1 MNTNEEV
8 INRITEIRK
17 KNGLSINKL
26 ADKCGVNSANLSRS
40 LAGKASLSDRVI
52 YKIAHALNVSVDW
65 LEKGIEPMFS
75 PTVASVADVGAG
87 ITGSNVNGSNSSNVS
102 QSIGSDAALQAR
114 VESLESENSFLR
126 KQVETLLAIVG
137 QK

>member
-1 MNTNEEV
+1 MSGEELKKYIKRSGLTMSDV
-8 INRITEIRK
+8 ARELGTTPQNVQARLGRKTIKIDFIQKIKEI
-17 KNGLSINKL
+17 I
-26 ADKCGVNSANLSRS
+26 
-40 LAGKASLSDRVI
+40 DRCAPPLPAEMEEAV
-52 YKIAHALNVSVDW
+52 
-65 LEKGIEPMFS
+65 F
-75 PTVASVADVGAG
+75 
-87 ITGSNVNGSNSSNVS
+87 GSNVNGSNSSNVS

>member
-1 MNTNEEV
+1 MSGEELKQYIKRSGLTMSDV
-8 INRITEIRK
+8 ARELGTTPQNVQARLGRKTIKIDFIQKIKEI
-17 KNGLSINKL
+17 I
-26 ADKCGVNSANLSRS
+26 DKCAPPLP
-40 LAGKASLSDRVI
+40 AEMEEAVI
-52 YKIAHALNVSVDW
+52 
-65 LEKGIEPMFS
+65 
-75 PTVASVADVGAG
+75 
-87 ITGSNVNGSNSSNVS
+87 GSNVNGSNSPNVS

>member
-1 MNTNEEV
+1 MSGEELKQYIKRSGLTMSDVARELGTTPQNVQARLGRKTIKIDFIQKIKAIIDRCAPPLPAEMEEAV
-8 INRITEIRK
+8 I
-17 KNGLSINKL
+17 
-26 ADKCGVNSANLSRS
+26 
-40 LAGKASLSDRVI
+40 
-52 YKIAHALNVSVDW
+52 
-65 LEKGIEPMFS
+65 
-75 PTVASVADVGAG
+75 
-87 ITGSNVNGSNSSNVS
+87 GSNVNGSNSPNVS

>member
-1 MNTNEEV
+1 MSGEELKQYIKRSGLTMSDV
-8 INRITEIRK
+8 ARELGTTPQNVQARLGRKTIKIDFIQKIKEI
-17 KNGLSINKL
+17 I
-26 ADKCGVNSANLSRS
+26 DKCAPPLPAEMEEAV
-40 LAGKASLSDRVI
+40 
-52 YKIAHALNVSVDW
+52 
-65 LEKGIEPMFS
+65 F
-75 PTVASVADVGAG
+75 
-87 ITGSNVNGSNSSNVS
+87 GSNVNDSNSSNVS

>member
-1 MNTNEEV
+1 MSGEELKKYIKSSGLTMSDV
-8 INRITEIRK
+8 ARELGTTPQNVQARLGRKTIKIDFIQKIKEI
-17 KNGLSINKL
+17 I
-26 ADKCGVNSANLSRS
+26 DKCAPPLPAEMEEAV
-40 LAGKASLSDRVI
+40 
-52 YKIAHALNVSVDW
+52 
-65 LEKGIEPMFS
+65 F
-75 PTVASVADVGAG
+75 
-87 ITGSNVNGSNSSNVS
+87 GSNVNGSNSSNVS

>member
-1 MNTNEEV
+1 MSGEELKQYIKRSGLTMSDVARELGTTPQNVQARLGRKTIKIDFIQKIKAIIDRCAPPLPAEMEEAV
-8 INRITEIRK
+8 I
-17 KNGLSINKL
+17 
-26 ADKCGVNSANLSRS
+26 
-40 LAGKASLSDRVI
+40 
-52 YKIAHALNVSVDW
+52 
-65 LEKGIEPMFS
+65 
-75 PTVASVADVGAG
+75 
-87 ITGSNVNGSNSSNVS
+87 GSNVKGSNSPNVS